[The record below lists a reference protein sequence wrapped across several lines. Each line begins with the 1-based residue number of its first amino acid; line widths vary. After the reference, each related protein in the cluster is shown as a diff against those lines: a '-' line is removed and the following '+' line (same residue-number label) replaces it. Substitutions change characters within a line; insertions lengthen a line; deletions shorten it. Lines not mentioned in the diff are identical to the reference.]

1 MNKALIKAFIIKHKI
16 DIIVIA
22 SFLLISIVATVVIN
36 LTRVDGAK
44 VSVTVDGETV
54 AEYPLYID
62 GVYTLNGGTNILTI
76 ENGTARMSY
85 SDCPDHVCEITGKVR
100 FVGETIVCLPNK
112 LTVTVTGNSD
122 DAIDFVS

>member
-1 MNKALIKAFIIKHKI
+1 MLNKVTKKKI
-16 DIIVIA
+16 LFDAILVLVLLAISLSVYFFV
-22 SFLLISIVATVVIN
+22 FLGRDEGSVV
-36 LTRVDGAK
+36 R
-44 VSVTVDGETV
+44 VSVNGEV
-54 AEYPLYID
+54 VGEYPLYID
-62 GVYTLNGGTNILTI
+62 AEYTLNGGTNILTI